1 MYLILRASTGLR
13 GLQMAMEWK
22 TEAGNLMVYT
32 VSGQLGIG
40 EMEQAQ
46 QETDSLLMGG
56 TGWRILVLLENFEGW
71 SKEKGW
77 EKTGLIDETDQNVDR
92 MAFVGPMAWR
102 DQVEMFTLKGLRPL
116 EIEYFDEEAA
126 ARAWLGV

>member
-1 MYLILRASTGLR
+1 
-13 GLQMAMEWK
+13 MAVEWK

-40 EMEQAQ
+40 ELEQAQ